1 MTAIAIRPAGLTEEQ
16 VGLIKRTICRGATD
30 DELALF
36 LQQVNRTQLDPF
48 AKQIY
53 AVKRWDSK
61 LGREVMAIQTSI
73 DGFRLIA
80 QRTGQYAGQVGPL
93 WCGDDGVWRDIWLS
107 DKPPAGAKVGI
118 YRAGFTEPTWGVATY
133 KSFVQKAKDG
143 RPTRFWDVMPDVM
156 LAKCAESVGLRRA
169 FPQELSGL
177 YTDDEMGQAEVAP
190 STKGQRQDR
199 IAPPKETLA
208 LAPAPDATLEA
219 DLEASIEA
227 GLVEVI
233 DAKTGEVT
241 KKPKVTRP
249 QLAKIHALKKEGRWD
264 DKRWKEELTK
274 SYGTDSSA
282 NLTKDQATHWIEK
295 LQRKQQAAADPF
307 MAELVQD
314 VVSSTKSEPQAS
326 PPGLITFASPEQVA
340 EIGVELKRLRWPKER
355 TVMYLQSTYKC
366 SAIGALQPGQATDF
380 LNALMHQP
388 DPVRKE

>member
-1 MTAIAIRPAGLTEEQ
+1 MTTAIAIRPAGLTEEQ
-16 VGLIKRTICRGATD
+16 IGLIKRTICRGATD

-80 QRTGQYAGQVGPL
+80 QRTGQYTGQVGPL
-93 WCGDDGVWRDIWLS
+93 WCGDDGAWKDIWLS

-118 YRAGFTEPTWGVATY
+118 YRTGFSEPTWGVATY
-133 KSFVQKAKDG
+133 KSFVQKTKDG
-143 RPTRFWDVMPDVM
+143 RPTRFWEIMPDVM
-156 LAKCAESVGLRRA
+156 LAKCAESVGVRRA

-199 IAPPKETLA
+199 IAPPKEPLA

-219 DLEASIEA
+219 DLEASVEA
-227 GLVEVI
+227 GMVEVI
-233 DAKTGEVT
+233 DSKTGEVT

-249 QLAKIHALKKEGRWD
+249 QLAKIHALKKEGRWND
-264 DKRWKEELTK
+264 ERWKDELTK
-274 SYGTDSSA
+274 AYGTDSSA
-282 NLTKDQATHWIEK
+282 NLTKEQAGHWIEK
-295 LQRKQQAAADPF
+295 LERKQAAVNDPNMQELIAD
-307 MAELVQD
+307 V
-314 VVSSTKSEPQAS
+314 TTSEPPA
-326 PPGLITFASPEQVA
+326 GLITFASPEQVA
-340 EIGVELKRLRWPKER
+340 EIGEELKRLRWQKER
-355 TVMYLQSTYKC
+355 TVMYLQSTYKA
-366 SAIGALQPGQATDF
+366 SSIGALQLHQATDF
-380 LNALMHQP
+380 LAMLMHQP
-388 DPVRKE
+388 DPVRGDK